1 MQTRA
6 YGLPRANCASLGG
19 DMGEHI
25 PFSKWHGAGNDYV
38 FVELSRVPS
47 ATAHRLIEMA
57 PALARRLSAQ
67 HTGIGADGLVLLDVD
82 AGVDL
87 RLLMFN
93 GDGSRGALCGNALRC
108 VGTGLHSGHFGSSPG
123 RSTYQLASDSGVHE
137 VRIAPAGS
145 SSDDAAEVARA
156 TVAIGRPRFEAER
169 IPLDPSRTRVFSEG
183 GTTPWEIALDAA
195 GEIWEGLALSMGNP
209 HLVLPLVHSPAE
221 LDLAVLGPPL
231 EAHPAF
237 PERVNASFVRLAEDG
252 AIEQRTFERGTGE
265 TAACGSGACASVVAL
280 TYLLDL
286 PRGVEQRVRMPG
298 GELRVTIAEDGMVWL
313 GGPIE
318 RVFWGHFELD
328 AEGL

>member
-1 MQTRA
+1 MDGQAHRNGA
-6 YGLPRANCASLGG
+6 RLSPCASLGNA
-19 DMGEHI
+19 MGEHI

-108 VGTGLHSGHFGSSPG
+108 AATGLHRGHFGAAAG
-123 RSTYQLASDSGVHE
+123 RESYQLASDSGVHAA
-137 VRIAPAGS
+137 RITPGDS
-145 SSDDAAEVARA
+145 PEDPARA

-169 IPLDPSRTRVFSEG
+169 IPMDPSRTRVFSEG
-183 GTTPWEIALDAA
+183 GSTPWEIALDAA

-221 LDLAVLGPPL
+221 LDLDVLGPPL

-252 AIEQRTFERGTGE
+252 AIEQRTFERGSGE

-286 PRGVEQRVRMPG
+286 PLGLEQRVRMPG

-313 GGPIE
+313 GGPVE
-318 RVFWGHFELD
+318 LVFWGHFELD
-328 AEGL
+328 VEGL

>member
-1 MQTRA
+1 
-6 YGLPRANCASLGG
+6 
-19 DMGEHI
+19 MGEHI

-38 FVELSRVPS
+38 FVELARVS
-47 ATAHRLIEMA
+47 QDTAHRLIEMA

-67 HTGIGADGLVLLDVD
+67 HTGIGGDGLVLLDVD

-108 VGTGLHSGHFGSSPG
+108 VGTGLSSGHFGSAPG
-123 RSTYQLASDSGVHE
+123 RTTYQLASDSGVHE
-137 VRIAPAGS
+137 VRIAPGGTSA
-145 SSDDAAEVARA
+145 DEARGTA

-169 IPLDPSRTRVFSEG
+169 IPMDPSRTRVFSEG

-221 LDLAVLGPPL
+221 LDLALLGPPL

-286 PRGVEQRVRMPG
+286 PVGAEQRVRMPG

-313 GGPIE
+313 GGPVE

-328 AEGL
+328 AEDELDAEEL

>member
-1 MQTRA
+1 
-6 YGLPRANCASLGG
+6 
-19 DMGEHI
+19 MGEQV

-38 FVELSRVPS
+38 FVELSRVS
-47 ATAHRLIEMA
+47 QETAHRLLERA
-57 PALARRLSAQ
+57 PELARRLSAQ

-82 AGVDL
+82 AGVEL

-108 VGTGLHSGHFGSSPG
+108 VGAGLYSGHFGSAPG
-123 RSTYQLASDSGVHE
+123 REHYQLASDSGVHA
-137 VRIAPAGS
+137 VRIAAEG
-145 SSDDAAEVARA
+145 AAM
-156 TVAIGRPRFEAER
+156 VAIGRPRFEAER
-169 IPLDPSRTRVFSEG
+169 IPMDPSRTRVFSEG

-221 LDLAVLGPPL
+221 LDLAALGPPL

-286 PRGVEQRVRMPG
+286 PLGVEQRVRMPG

-313 GGPIE
+313 GGPVE

-328 AEGL
+328 VEGL